1 MVNFFFNEIIKRG
14 LDLDL
19 KLFARRQCC
28 VERASFNLRDSGQRH
43 RSVRR
48 EQNFLIFSAVDVTEV
63 RKWRSLV
70 GRQIVIDMHHAFVAA
85 LSCHQLGNLPRVHS
99 DPFDRL
105 LIAQSL
111 VDDIPIVSVDEAF
124 DSYGVTRIW

>member
-1 MVNFFFNEIIKRG
+1 MRVL
-14 LDLDL
+14 LDTHALLWFLIDDARL
-19 KLFARRQCC
+19 SAAARR
-28 VERASFNLRDSGQRH
+28 
-43 RSVRR
+43 
-48 EQNFLIFSAVDVTEV
+48 LIENPDTEV
-63 RKWRSLV
+63 EVSPASYWEIAIKISKGKYTLPEPYDVFMTRELAMNDFRILPV
-70 GRQIVIDMHHAFVAA
+70 EIRHT
-85 LSCHQLGNLPRVHS
+85 NLLTTLASHHS